1 MAFCTNCGHNISGD
15 SKFCPDC
22 GSAVTDTLPSITVA
36 SGSAPVSET
45 AAGTSVLSGPVKPKV
60 SPKILTLIGG
70 IGAVVILI
78 AIGTSASTSATKF
91 QAAVDS
97 CLSEG
102 QDGYDDIQVSDNG
115 SAMYLDGSG
124 EEDYSSLDYVDQF
137 CVLNALDIPEIIVTR
152 MNATSSLMGVQTG
165 DWDGITASWT
175 YHPNNGLDI
184 SLTKK

>member
-1 MAFCTNCGHNISGD
+1 MAFCTSCGHNISGD
-15 SKFCPDC
+15 TKFCPDC
-22 GSAVTDTLPSITVA
+22 GAAVSVSASSATGPALETPVNLPNLN
-36 SGSAPVSET
+36 P
-45 AAGTSVLSGPVKPKV
+45 PQKPKV
-60 SPKILTLIGG
+60 SPKIIALIAG
-70 IGAVVILI
+70 IGAVVLLI
-78 AIGTSASTSATKF
+78 AIGTSASTSANKF
-91 QAAVDS
+91 QAALDS

-102 QDGYDDIQVSDNG
+102 DSGYDDIQVADDG
-115 SAMYLDGSG
+115 SSMYLDGSG
-124 EEDYSSLDYVDQF
+124 EDDYSSLDYVDQF